1 MASSSRTN
9 FKPQLDSLR
18 ALAVS
23 AVVVH
28 HFLPVEKII
37 PQQVFN
43 LGLLGLLGVLLFF
56 VLSGYLI
63 TGLLLRAREQ
73 DWRTALMN
81 FYLRRTLRIFPIYYL
96 TLLVLV
102 FLQSV
107 PASQF
112 IYWHVA
118 YLSNNLFV
126 LNPSAAADS
135 AHLWTLSV
143 EEQFYLVWPLLM
155 LLVPYKHLLRVIMWA
170 IVMGI
175 CWKAFILQT
184 LGDHLAGALPTI
196 SCLDSLAMGAAL
208 AFIEQDERLSR
219 HRNRI
224 LFSALMVG
232 GVLVALQAF
241 LSVTDQARGL
251 VLVTAYAGP
260 SLVFVWLVGSAAQ
273 GFKRMTGVWLEWRVL
288 LYLGKI
294 SYGIYLYHNFMPRL
308 VRYFASV
315 VGLGEPGTLLMFLCA
330 TTLTLLTAAASWHF
344 IEKPIS
350 RVKERVSFAA
360 IRRPEAISIT

>member
-1 MASSSRTN
+1 MESSSRTN

-37 PQQVFN
+37 PQEVFN

-102 FLQSV
+102 FLHSV

-118 YLSNNLFV
+118 YLSITFCFEPIGSSRLGTV
-126 LNPSAAADS
+126 DLVARRTVTWLAA
-135 AHLWTLSV
+135 
-143 EEQFYLVWPLLM
+143 M
-155 LLVPYKHLLRVIMWA
+155 LLVPASISGSVGER
-170 IVMGI
+170 MGI
-175 CWKAFILQT
+175 C
-184 LGDHLAGALPTI
+184 
-196 SCLDSLAMGAAL
+196 
-208 AFIEQDERLSR
+208 
-219 HRNRI
+219 
-224 LFSALMVG
+224 
-232 GVLVALQAF
+232 
-241 LSVTDQARGL
+241 
-251 VLVTAYAGP
+251 
-260 SLVFVWLVGSAAQ
+260 
-273 GFKRMTGVWLEWRVL
+273 
-288 LYLGKI
+288 
-294 SYGIYLYHNFMPRL
+294 
-308 VRYFASV
+308 
-315 VGLGEPGTLLMFLCA
+315 
-330 TTLTLLTAAASWHF
+330 
-344 IEKPIS
+344 
-350 RVKERVSFAA
+350 
-360 IRRPEAISIT
+360 